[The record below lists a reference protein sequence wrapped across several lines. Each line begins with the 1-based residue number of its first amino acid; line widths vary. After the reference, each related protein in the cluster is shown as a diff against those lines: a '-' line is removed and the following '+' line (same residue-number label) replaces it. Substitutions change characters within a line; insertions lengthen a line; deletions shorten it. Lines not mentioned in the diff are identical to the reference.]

1 MTKKNFYKNYFE
13 AFKKKISFSDEN
25 LKKIE
30 KVEQLVFKV
39 KRNRKKILIF
49 GNGGSAAIASHF
61 SIDCN
66 NKLKIPCLNFNE
78 ASILTCFSNDYGY
91 ENWVKKALEQFSEK
105 GDLVIL
111 ISSSGES
118 KNMVFGSKFTRAK
131 GISTITLTGFNQK
144 NSLKKLGNINIWI
157 NSNIYNFIE
166 NSHQLLLLSITDSLS
181 NTKIK

>member
-1 MTKKNFYKNYFE
+1 MRKNFYKNYFQI
-13 AFKKKISFSDEN
+13 FKNTITFSDEN
-25 LKKIE
+25 LRKIGEIE
-30 KVEQLVFKV
+30 KLILKV
-39 KRNRKKILIF
+39 KKEKKKILIF

-66 NKLKIPCLNFNE
+66 NKLKIKCLNFNE

-118 KNMVFGSKFTRAK
+118 KNMIFASKFTK
-131 GISTITLTGFNQK
+131 IKKIKTVTLTGFNKK
-144 NSLKKLGNINIWI
+144 NTLSKSGYIDIWI
-157 NSNIYNFIE
+157 NSKVYNFVE
-166 NSHQLLLLSITDSLS
+166 NSHQIILLSIIDSIS
-181 NTKIK
+181 NLKIK

>member
-1 MTKKNFYKNYFE
+1 MNKNFYNNYFKI
-13 AFKKKISFSDEN
+13 FKNIISFSEEN
-25 LKKIE
+25 LEKIIKIE
-30 KVEQLVFKV
+30 KLILKV
-39 KRNRKKILIF
+39 KKDKKKILIF

-66 NKLKIPCLNFNE
+66 NKLKIKCLNFNE

-118 KNMVFGSKFTRAK
+118 KNMTSASRFTK
-131 GISTITLTGFNQK
+131 NKKIKTITLTGFNKK
-144 NSLKKLGNINIWI
+144 NTLSRSGYINIWI
-157 NSNIYNFIE
+157 NSKIYNFVE
-166 NSHQLLLLSITDSLS
+166 NSHQVLLLSIIDSIS
-181 NTKIK
+181 NLKIK

>member
-1 MTKKNFYKNYFE
+1 MNKNFYKNYFRI
-13 AFKKKISFSDEN
+13 FKNVISFSEEN
-25 LKKIE
+25 LEKIIKIE
-30 KVEQLVFKV
+30 KLILKV
-39 KRNRKKILIF
+39 KKEKKKILIF

-66 NKLKIPCLNFNE
+66 NKLKIKCLNFNE

-118 KNMVFGSKFTRAK
+118 KNMTSASRYTKNK
-131 GISTITLTGFNQK
+131 KIKTITLTGFNKK
-144 NSLKKLGNINIWI
+144 NTLSKSGNINIWI
-157 NSNIYNFIE
+157 NSKIYNFVE
-166 NSHQLLLLSITDSLS
+166 NSHQVFLLSIIDSIS
-181 NTKIK
+181 NLKIK